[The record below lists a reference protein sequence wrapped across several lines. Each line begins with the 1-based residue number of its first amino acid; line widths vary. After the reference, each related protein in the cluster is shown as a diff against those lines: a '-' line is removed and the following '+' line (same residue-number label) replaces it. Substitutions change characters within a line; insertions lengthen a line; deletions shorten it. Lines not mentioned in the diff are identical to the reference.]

1 MLCQMGDENEAG
13 PKGIHTCWGEVRNV
27 TGELKHGYVL
37 ESLENPDKSRIFLNQ
52 IVIYWI

>member
-1 MLCQMGDENEAG
+1 MPDVSDENVAG

-27 TGELKHGYVL
+27 TEELKHGYVL
-37 ESLENPDKSRIFLNQ
+37 ESLENPDESQIFLNQ